1 MKVCMFQTRLDSFI
15 LSDVCQHIELS
26 RLQKMTNEEATRVVE
41 DKKIKLITSP
51 SNTTGYWHVGKQPGK
66 KFRVRKI
73 PQYGIIKD
81 IGGFRSKVATAVY
94 ISQKVGDPMVCLAIA
109 QNFPETTDAQIL
121 TNLRI
126 PAGLTNGEQ
135 IGSLWRIKTAKLFN
149 ENIESTKKRNSRG
162 RKHDEV
168 EWNLDELRKWIAN
181 ELEKLGFRCYLG
193 GLKLTPENVSIERLD
208 ESKGYSSANCVL
220 IDIHFQVGYN
230 QWSCEK
236 VQIVHHLRKK
246 EIEMDFG
253 PKFFKMLEDALN
265 RSRSSTKLRN
275 TRGNNYT
282 QSEITVEKLIRQYIK
297 QGGRCYY
304 LNIPLRMKGDWQI
317 SVERLDESKGYI
329 EGNWVLTVLET
340 QNGHAQ
346 WTKEFVESRWGPFYH
361 PKTQLSTSVED
372 LIDKYNSYKIEQNHC
387 TWTEEEDAEIRKV
400 IKEYHERDVPVG
412 HWEKTLPNRGV
423 FACRQRK
430 RMLLKEMGIA
440 RKYQWSEEEI
450 KVMYE
455 VIDEY
460 NVKYISIKVWKEI
473 LPRLR
478 LNGRSVHACR
488 TKYKTLKKLY
498 ETKCFLV

>member
-253 PKFFKMLEDALN
+253 IEFFKKLDHMVDGCN
-265 RSRSSTKLRN
+265 SRTKKRN
-275 TRGNNYT
+275 HSP
-282 QSEITVEKLIRQYIK
+282 SEVTVEKLTHEYVK

-304 LNIPLRMKGDWQI
+304 LNIPLRMKGNWQM

-329 EGNWVLTVLET
+329 DGNWVLVVLET

-346 WTKEFVESRWGPFYH
+346 WTKEFVESLWGPFSH
-361 PKTQLSTSVED
+361 PNSQLSVSEED
-372 LIDKYNSYKIEQNHC
+372 LIDKYNSYKNRNGYAISARNQVR
-387 TWTEEEDAEIRKV
+387 WTDEEITVLKEVLEKYGDEHISKEVWEDI
-400 IKEYHERDVPVG
+400 
-412 HWEKTLPNRGV
+412 LPNRTLK
-423 FACRQRK
+423 ACEHRCR
-430 RMLLKEMGIA
+430 RLKEA
-440 RKYQWSEEEI
+440 
-450 KVMYE
+450 
-455 VIDEY
+455 
-460 NVKYISIKVWKEI
+460 
-473 LPRLR
+473 LP
-478 LNGRSVHACR
+478 
-488 TKYKTLKKLY
+488 
-498 ETKCFLV
+498 